1 MSQSKVDHS
10 NLTPEQRQKLGSP
23 AGMSLLQSMM
33 DGSHK
38 PQKGEP
44 NSLLDVVNRERKE
57 KGLPVR

>member
-1 MSQSKVDHS
+1 MSARQR
-10 NLTPEQRQKLGSP
+10 LGLQLRAAAFEPRPEN
-23 AGMSLLQSMM
+23 
-33 DGSHK
+33 GSHK